1 VHALTVST
9 NGSIIQLT
17 GQTTYQKV
25 ILNNWSAPQRPNTYV
40 EQMLLSAILD
50 GTFAPGSTLPGERTL
65 AAELGVTRPTLREAI
80 QRLARDGWLTVRQ
93 GKSTVVN
100 DYWRDGGLNVLNAL
114 VSHGQHL
121 PGGFV
126 TNLLEVRLQLAPA
139 YTREAVAH
147 EAEVVVEFLN
157 GRKTLVD
164 EADSYAD
171 FDWRLH
177 RRLTFSS
184 GNPIYTLILNGFG
197 DFYSQLARIYF
208 RPAVARARSRS
219 FYDALARAA
228 EDRDAPLAEEVSRAT
243 MLESIKIW
251 QSVREFSEH
260 SDRRETLL
268 GSDGRGF
275 SEPDQAARG
284 DL

>member
-1 VHALTVST
+1 MNS
-9 NGSIIQLT
+9 
-17 GQTTYQKV
+17 
-25 ILNNWSAPQRPNTYV
+25 WSAPQRPNTYV

-114 VSHGQHL
+114 VNHGQHL
-121 PGGFV
+121 PEGFV

-147 EAEVVVEFLN
+147 QAEVVVEFLN
-157 GRKTLVD
+157 GRKSLLD
-164 EADSYAD
+164 EADSFAD

-177 RRLTFSS
+177 RRLTLSS

-208 RPAVARARSRS
+208 KPAAARARSRS
-219 FYDALARAA
+219 FYDALACAA
-228 EDRDAPLAEEVSRAT
+228 EDGDALLAEKISRDT

-251 QSVREFSEH
+251 QRVREFSKH
-260 SDRRETLL
+260 F
-268 GSDGRGF
+268 GSLPVGPGSRKFPG
-275 SEPDQAARG
+275 
-284 DL
+284 